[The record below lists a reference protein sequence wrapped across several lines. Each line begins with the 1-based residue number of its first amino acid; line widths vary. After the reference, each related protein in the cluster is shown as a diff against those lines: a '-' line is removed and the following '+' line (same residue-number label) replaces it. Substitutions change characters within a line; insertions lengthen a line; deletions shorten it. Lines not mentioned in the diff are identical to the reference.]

1 MNYEERKSEATDA
14 ARESIHK
21 EVEKVENDISEA
33 KSGVSVASDLILQAQ
48 SDLEKALENKVKCIQ
63 KHLIEIATAKLKVGN
78 ERVLKFEEDLCKLE
92 KKKNKLMSSK

>member
-1 MNYEERKSEATDA
+1 MKRRRVSTVYESDLA
-14 ARESIHK
+14 AK
-21 EVEKVENDISEA
+21 KVTQEVE
-33 KSGVSVASDLILQAQ
+33 VASDLILQAQ

>member
-1 MNYEERKSEATDA
+1 MKRRRVSTVYESDLA
-14 ARESIHK
+14 AK
-21 EVEKVENDISEA
+21 KVTQEVE
-33 KSGVSVASDLILQAQ
+33 VASDLILQAQ

-92 KKKNKLMSSK
+92 KKKNKLMSSE